1 MAFRF
6 IKQIG
11 ELEERAAEYV
21 EHQGS
26 QALIKIYKSSDD
38 TAIRQEVLSLLKGMI
53 ITI

>member
-1 MAFRF
+1 MQIRIPDHYKFVIKALASKNQRVLQMAFRF

-26 QALIKIYKSSDD
+26 
-38 TAIRQEVLSLLKGMI
+38 
-53 ITI
+53 